1 MRTALTGCAPGASGK
16 VMCPHSAFFDG
27 DDELGTS
34 VSAAEGSTVQVTQAS
49 RLRNVTYDIRGPV
62 LRRARQLEADGH
74 PIIKLNLGN
83 PAPFG
88 LLAPDDVIRDVIQAI
103 PDAQGYSDAR
113 GLQDARVAVAESFQ
127 RRGMAGVGP
136 DDVFLG
142 NGVSELIVM
151 SLQAL
156 LDTGDEV
163 LVPSPDYPLWT
174 GAVNL
179 CGGRA
184 VHYNC
189 VEADGWQPDLGHV
202 AAQITDRTRALVIIN
217 PNNPTGAVYSREV
230 LLGLLD
236 LARRHGLLV
245 LTDEIYDQILYEDAT
260 HFSAAA
266 LAPDLLVLTLGGLSK
281 TYRLAGFRSG
291 WLVISGPRE
300 HAADYLDGLELLAN
314 MRLCP
319 NVPAQHA
326 ISTALG
332 GKIDIT
338 HLLKPGG
345 RLRDQRDHAWQQL
358 TSIPGVSCVR
368 PAGALYLFPRLDP
381 EVYKITDDE
390 QMMMDF
396 LEQQHVLLSHG
407 SGFNLPTTDHLRL
420 VFLASV
426 PVLDDAIGRLA
437 TFLAD
442 YHQ

>member
-1 MRTALTGCAPGASGK
+1 
-16 VMCPHSAFFDG
+16 
-27 DDELGTS
+27 
-34 VSAAEGSTVQVTQAS
+34 VQVAQAS

-74 PIIKLNLGN
+74 LIIKLNLGN

-88 LLAPDDVIRDVIQAI
+88 LHAPDDVLRDVIQHI

-113 GLQDARVAVAESFQ
+113 GIETARLAVAQSFE
-127 RRGMAGVGP
+127 RRGVAGVSP

-163 LVPSPDYPLWT
+163 LIPSPDYPLWT

-184 VHYNC
+184 VHYRC
-189 VEADGWQPDLGHV
+189 VEEEGWEPDLDHV
-202 AAQITDRTRALVIIN
+202 ASQISDRTKALVIIN
-217 PNNPTGAVYSREV
+217 PNNPTGAVYSRETI
-230 LLGLLD
+230 LGLLD
-236 LARRHGLLV
+236 LARTRGLLV
-245 LTDEIYDQILYEDAT
+245 LTDEIYDQILYESAV
-260 HFSAAA
+260 HYSAAA

-291 WLVISGPRE
+291 WLVVSGPRE

-326 ISTALG
+326 IQTALG

-338 HLLKPGG
+338 HLLQPGG
-345 RLRDQRDHAWQQL
+345 RLRDQRDRAWQQV
-358 TSIPGVSCVR
+358 TAIPGISCVQ

-381 EVYKITDDE
+381 EVYKIRDDE

-407 SGFNLPTTDHLRL
+407 SGFNLPSTDHLRL

-426 PVLDDAIGRLA
+426 PVLDDAIGRLGA
-437 TFLAD
+437 FLAD